1 MVMMKQLFLSL
12 ICLFLVLIA
21 ATQITPIGQ
30 WREHMDY
37 RSGLRVTLSTE
48 KVFTASKFGAY
59 SVSRNEGEVERLNKV
74 TGLSDVG
81 IRSIKYNTTNNKLL
95 IAYNNSNLDVIYRN
109 DVIHIPDIF
118 RSNVSGDKNVYD
130 ISFVNDKAYL
140 STGLGVIAVDLVKY
154 EISNTWFIGNNGSQV
169 KVNGFAADAT
179 SFYAATNEGLKVA
192 NQNSSN
198 PGDYR
203 SWVLVSG
210 TNGLPSG
217 IVQNVM
223 VIQNKVIIQIFN
235 SLYLFNGSNWQLLY
249 NDDWRWENVN
259 ASDGSILICEEKNAW
274 NERRVLVLNVNGS
287 VQTNV
292 QNNNQLRYPFQ
303 AVKSGTEIWIADFEK
318 GLVKAEA
325 NSFERF
331 AINSPY
337 GSLDGELLFTK
348 NSLYVAGGSVNE
360 SWNYLYNGS
369 GFFTFNNDEWKDYN
383 RTNLSWMDT
392 VLDIISIAVDPR
404 SNVIY
409 AGSFGGGLVEFESAT
424 KYKIYKQNSP
434 INVAIGDPNNYRVSG
449 LAFDAEN
456 NLWISNFAGANNF
469 LVKKADG
476 SWKAFRVPFLI
487 SDNMVGAI
495 VIDDANQKWIQVPQG
510 NGLLCFN
517 HGSSIENSGDD
528 RWKWLQAG
536 KGNGNLPSNF
546 VNCMVKD
553 KDGFIWLGTDKGI
566 SIIQCPGEVFT
577 ANGCEAFQPIV
588 QQDNFAGYLFE
599 NEEVRALA
607 VDGANRKWVGTR
619 NGVWLISADGEKVI
633 QRFTAENSPLLS
645 NEIIRIAIDPKTG
658 EVFFSTFNGICSYR
672 STATEASEN
681 KDKVIVFPSPV
692 PAGYNGTIGIRGL
705 LENAIVKITELNGRL
720 VYQTRSLG
728 GQAVWNGNDYT
739 NKRVSSGVY
748 LIIAKDETG
757 IEKHVGKIVFI
768 K

>member
-1 MVMMKQLFLSL
+1 MWLKSIFSALAMLFFSTVAAQL
-12 ICLFLVLIA
+12 
-21 ATQITPIGQ
+21 TPIGQ

-37 RSGLRVTLSTE
+37 RSGLRVTLSTDH
-48 KVFTASKFGAY
+48 VYTASKFGAF
-59 SVSRNEGEVERLNKV
+59 SVSFAEGEIERLSKV

-81 IRSIKYNTTNNKLL
+81 IRSIKYNTAGNKLL
-95 IAYNNSNLDVIYRN
+95 IAYNNSNLDVVYRN
-109 DVIHIPDIF
+109 DVINIPAIL
-118 RSNVSGDKNVYD
+118 RSNINGDKNIYD
-130 ISFVNDKAYL
+130 ISFNNNKAYL
-140 STGLGVIAVDLVKY
+140 CTGFAVVAVDLEKY
-154 EISNTWFIGNNGSQV
+154 EISNTWYIGNNGGHV

-179 SFYAATNEGLKVA
+179 RFFAATEEGLKMA

-198 PGDYR
+198 LNDYR
-203 SWVLVSG
+203 NWTLLSG
-210 TNGLPSG
+210 SNGLPQG
-217 IVQNVM
+217 PVKQVMLVDNKIIVQY
-223 VIQNKVIIQIFN
+223 FT
-235 SLYLFNGSNWQLLY
+235 SLFVLNGNTWQLLY

-259 ASDGSILICEEKNAW
+259 ASDGVVLICQEKNSW
-274 NERRVLVLNVNGS
+274 NERRVLLLNVNGTVNS
-287 VQTNV
+287 IV

-303 AVKSGTEIWIADFEK
+303 AVKRGAEIWIADFDK

-325 NSFERF
+325 NIFERYV
-331 AINSPY
+331 INSPY
-337 GSLDGELLFTK
+337 GSLDGEMLFYKET
-348 NSLYVAGGSVNE
+348 LYVAGGSVNE
-360 SWNYLYNGS
+360 DWNYQYNGS
-369 GFFTFNNDEWKDYN
+369 GFFTFNNNEWKDYN

-392 VLDIISIAVDPR
+392 VLDVISIAVDPR
-404 SNVIY
+404 NNNIY
-409 AGSFGGGLVEFESAT
+409 AGSFGGGLVEFENT
-424 KYKIYKQNSP
+424 NKYKIYKQGFL
-434 INVAIGDPNNYRVSG
+434 NVAIGDPNNYRVGG

-456 NLWISNFAGANNF
+456 NLWISNFAGSNNF

-476 SWKAFRVPFLI
+476 NWRSFRVPFLI
-487 SDNMVGAI
+487 TDNMVGAI

-517 HGSSIENSGDD
+517 HGASIDNTGDD
-528 RWKWLQAG
+528 RWKWFQTG
-536 KGNGNLPSNF
+536 RGNGNLPSNF

-566 SIIQCPGEVFT
+566 AIIQCPGEVFT
-577 ANGCEAFQPIV
+577 ANGCEAYQPIV

-645 NEIIRIAIDPKTG
+645 NEIIRIAIDPQSG

-672 STATEASEN
+672 STATEASES

-692 PAGYNGTIGIRGL
+692 PAGYNGMIGIRGL
-705 LENAIVKITELNGRL
+705 PENAIVKITELNGRL

-728 GQAVWNGNDYT
+728 GQAVWNGKDYH
-739 NKRVSSGVY
+739 NQRVSSGVY
-748 LIIAKDETG
+748 LVFAKDETG
-757 IEKHVGKIVFI
+757 AEKNVGKIVFI